1 MLAKSTSSIRKDK
14 ASSNIGSPHYE
25 TPEFTIE
32 GRKMNQEANKTS
44 VTGYRTNG
52 HTSPHNGDSLNGI
65 SSSTDTRS
73 YDTDEDAEYRSAD
86 EEETR
91 LVPNEP
97 SRARKITQKKKLEQ
111 ANFSKWL
118 TTNRENLTKKTTKVP
133 LQQAE
138 SLRYMVKSWE
148 GGDKIIGKARDYQ
161 MELFERA
168 KNENTIAVLDTGEIS
183 GHLTRCLNLS

>member
-1 MLAKSTSSIRKDK
+1 MRDEAPSSV
-14 ASSNIGSPHYE
+14 GSPYRE
-25 TPEFTIE
+25 QPESTIE
-32 GRKMNQEANKTS
+32 GRKVNEEVNKTS
-44 VTGYRTNG
+44 SNGCRTNG
-52 HTSPHNGDSLNGI
+52 HISSHNGGPSKGI
-65 SSSTDTRS
+65 SSSTDVKS
-73 YDTDEDAEYRSAD
+73 YDMDEDSDYRSAD

-97 SRARKITQKKKLEQ
+97 SKARKISQKKKLEQ

-168 KNENTIAVLDTGEIS
+168 KNENTIAVLDTGES
-183 GHLTRCLNLS
+183 SL